1 MLTNGRFCPSLTAMD
16 NWDEGSQEAVPR
28 KRQRRERGEGRFYF
42 TLDDLVAV
50 LGRSRRTLRR
60 WRKQGKF
67 NPRDFASVAKLL
79 RTRQ

>member
-1 MLTNGRFCPSLTAMD
+1 MED
-16 NWDEGSQEAVPR
+16 WDSGSQEAAPV

-42 TLDDLVAV
+42 TLDDLVAAI
-50 LGRSRRTLRR
+50 GRSRRTLRR

-79 RTRQ
+79 HQRGGSK

>member
-1 MLTNGRFCPSLTAMD
+1 MED
-16 NWDEGSQEAVPR
+16 WDEVSQEAVPH

-42 TLDDLVAV
+42 TLDDLVAA

-60 WRKQGKF
+60 WRKQDRF

-79 RTRQ
+79 RARSGLRTDKI

>member
-1 MLTNGRFCPSLTAMD
+1 MED
-16 NWDEGSQEAVPR
+16 WDEGSQEAAPV

-42 TLDDLVAV
+42 TLDDLVAA